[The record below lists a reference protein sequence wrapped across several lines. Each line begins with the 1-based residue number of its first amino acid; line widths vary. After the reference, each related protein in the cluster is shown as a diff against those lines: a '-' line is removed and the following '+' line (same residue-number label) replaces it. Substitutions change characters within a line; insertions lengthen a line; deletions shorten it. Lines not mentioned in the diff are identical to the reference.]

1 MAKKM
6 TFTADDF
13 RGKSSNATF
22 TAEDFRHDPFEKIR
36 EQEQAAAREAAIKR
50 LYEQRNAPAKKMD
63 GMNIVAAPTNPAQN
77 QPTGGPTLAS
87 LGGAASMVR
96 PATPQP
102 AHTYTSAQHYLS
114 STRDLAYKIAEEKA
128 AEEKRKAEQWYADK
142 AKAAEDYAGVS
153 ANADFQ
159 KMAAEGQKKTRTT
172 ESGFGASSIP
182 EAFTADRMGALD
194 RHRAYTDLSDDQKL
208 VYDYYIGKGDSQSAN
223 AYLEAIRPQINAQRA
238 EKRQAEAEAY
248 AAEHP
253 VLASVKSTVMSP
265 LNIVP
270 AASTFVDKLSDSLTG
285 EYNPI
290 DPNADVFA
298 GVQTSRALRQ
308 KVSQDIAGGENA
320 TLPRKLASFGYD
332 TMMSVADMATAAAV
346 GGIGGIGAGGT
357 LLAGGGMGNTLY
369 DMKKD
374 GASDTEAGQMAMLTG
389 LAEWFSESRTFS
401 RLEDVIARGS
411 ESLLSNMAKE
421 GGEEVFT
428 ELVESLGELS
438 IREDESKLA
447 KIYNS
452 YIAGGASHGEA
463 FMKTVGQELKQMGL
477 AFAGGALAGGLG
489 EAGAYGM
496 YALNTMADGNDIKA
510 NAEAVAA
517 ITEQAKSAPES
528 NTAKKLEQITGK
540 YGSVEKAP
548 GFAVGKLAQVY
559 YEDVQMEEQLAQEQ
573 AAAEYGDNVAN
584 VLRVAAEESARAVVQ
599 GDAGAENAPNLPV
612 NEQRVD
618 NSTPAPV
625 KSASEALSKPAE
637 ASGVVSDSDAVVK
650 ETGEPVIVD
659 KVASVENGTVYVE
672 VTTNDGKVTMKADDV
687 AMSSPAAEMVRE
699 SKYYSTARSAN
710 AFLEDYPAG
719 VPVRNYMN
727 AHKGMY
733 LAGLSGEDFQKSLGY
748 VSSFGIDEGIL
759 RLAYKYGEMDAKEIR
774 EGKKAPKKKQNAGVQ
789 ESNAATRLRESS
801 EQAKAEL
808 DAVDRI
814 TKALGISVEVHDHV
828 EGANG
833 YYHASGT
840 IVLSADAFTGE
851 YATKGILQIFAHELT
866 HNLEDSSPE
875 AWKKYRD
882 FVVNYYRENDAVWF
896 EDRMQKLE
904 QLYEAAG
911 KQITHEQ
918 ILNEMA
924 ANATEEFLF
933 DEAAVKALVKED
945 RPLAKKIL
953 GMIQDVITKLRSIMK
968 GYKANSPEVIHL
980 KQSVAAYTEARRLW
994 VEAIG
999 ESAELNV
1006 KPGEA
1011 TVIEKDGTEIA
1022 MQDMDGNV
1030 RFNLSTREES
1040 TDQLNKWL
1048 KKMVAYREI
1057 SKRDADD
1064 IKSFMNDMYDA
1075 VEAMAKD
1082 ESLELPMFQEWQS
1095 VTPKVNANG
1104 EVYLS
1109 VVSHN
1114 SEYPMNLDFSRSCV
1128 KRTPMNHVLNKLIGE
1143 GRLDVLNMRD
1153 DDFVKI
1159 RRILEQY
1166 NLTIT
1171 CSGCYVENKRFLT
1184 RSWAVNVSN
1193 AWNRLVKAAVGDG
1206 TTDVELDSVSAKVDT
1221 INTEALEAEVAALN
1235 AEYRKE
1241 KKTDKDKAGFRNMAE
1256 VIKAYP
1262 ELRHTVN
1269 AGMLISPE
1277 QFDKIA
1283 QHHPKLWG
1291 IIRAHDAQGTPYA
1304 VIPDAVYAGDIL
1316 AGTDAD
1322 GWDRMTAY
1330 KIGGVRLHARSDYK
1344 PKLFLDYCQMFADLA
1359 AKKLPAHDYTK
1370 VPNFIKLFGLTGMK
1384 HNMSMFGEARATASE
1399 RKHIDDLDEKKRKT
1413 DPVYQRLVKNAG
1425 LDENGQYTL
1434 SKESF
1439 PLAEGL
1445 AIQSDPEYSKYC
1457 GFTAVG
1463 LSVNHVWALL
1473 HDRNIKMV
1481 IPFHA
1486 SGINPVE
1493 GKMTNVDLNTDFTRE
1508 QNTVKPDE
1516 KSQKRDGES
1525 YPEYYARIA
1534 GRETKAKDGSIIY
1547 NNGKVAYGKK
1557 DDTLDFN
1564 FYDDLVMTD
1573 DPVQTAKNYVEACQN
1588 SGLIP
1593 KYPTFVYNPD
1603 GSFNRDYYKLL
1614 TDFTLYD
1621 VDGNYCPQ
1629 EPVSWNKDAMPD
1641 NWRELMLEGLREE
1654 QAQQNRLD
1662 DNIDEIADEVMEAIG
1677 RHDNAARYSLVEYD
1691 HDISQYMTSRNWADV
1706 DRVIWENV
1714 RNEAN
1719 VVTKASCGD
1728 FIIPS
1733 GEDLVYTSIKG
1744 DEVII
1749 NQIIHVDVDEKS
1761 QIEDTYHQIVFDYF
1775 RKDYENG
1782 KYGET
1787 SIEEFAKDGEYLAR
1801 KALGRTVDV
1810 SIYSKPNYRSNRRDG
1825 LAAKENSRRRAHYHF
1840 GDEQDGGRDSSQSG
1854 ENVRE
1859 SLEEVEHRKLSQLM
1873 KQNARLQE
1881 LNTELKRQL
1890 KITKE
1895 YTPKAHV
1902 LKGMARGFLRD
1913 YNSTYSQEQ
1922 LEHDL
1927 DGLFRYI
1934 ANAENI
1940 DNMHVSET
1948 AQIIARRILDE
1959 SRMLDTTMQDQY
1971 GDLLSRLKRT
1981 KITVSKQDQGD
1992 FGVYGG
1998 FGAFKRQYR
2007 GKLNI
2012 VAEGGI
2018 SVDALY
2024 QELADQYPELFD
2036 TDQYTAVSDQLMNL
2050 ADTIDACKPQ
2060 YVNDYF
2066 MNNDEAVAMLAHEIY
2081 DRYSLTA
2088 LNSPTF
2094 ADRKKA
2100 ELTRVR
2106 NQYKAK
2112 IETTKKEYRD
2122 KHKATLAK
2130 VREENREKIKKLKS
2144 AQNTATKDMVKD
2156 FNRQIK
2162 ALENTHLQDLK
2173 AQEKRFAEERKQAI
2187 KQAKAEQREADRKKK
2202 APAQPQG
2209 KPIPVHANS
2218 DAATEKALQVA
2229 RDDFGIIEPGERRA
2243 REVNVPRSV
2252 EEGTKVRRFARTVME
2267 SGSVTD
2273 EMVDG
2278 IEKEIL
2284 NGGMS
2289 YEPLSN
2295 AALYSKAERMVKANP
2310 ESALASWKN
2319 IMNSGGI
2326 PNAADIALGEALLK
2340 YYADAGDAKMVVEL
2354 TTDIAAAGTR
2364 AGQSVQALRILK
2376 SLTEVKGSEY
2386 LGDLA
2391 YIKKTVDLM
2400 NKDLVKR
2407 KRKPGEAPVHLEIN
2421 QDLAEKLAMATTA
2434 EEREAICGEIYQDL
2448 ADQLPTTWVDKWN
2461 AWRYLAMLG
2470 NPRTH
2475 MRNLFGNGIFIPAVT
2490 MKNVVGAAL
2499 ESAMGTKEKT
2509 KSVSV
2514 AREYKEYAAKDYKKI
2529 KDLITSDGKHNPK
2542 SEITSRQKIFKTKWL
2557 EWIREN
2563 NFKLLEME
2571 DGAFLQYHYVSAMAQ
2586 YMQSNH
2592 VDINTVEGN
2601 EALLQ
2606 RARNYAIAE
2615 AQKATYR
2622 DASKAAQAISNLGK
2636 ESPALGFFV
2645 EGVLPFKKTPINVL
2659 KRGVEYSPIGLLDA
2673 ISRKSMRLHRGEI
2686 TVNEWIDSVASGL
2699 TGTAIVALGAFLA
2712 SLGFIRGGYDEEKE
2726 KLEKLQGYQEYAIHI
2741 GDHSYTVDWAAP
2753 ASMPLFIGVEMWNA
2767 IGGAYDEKT
2776 FAKIFDALTHITEPM
2791 FNLSMLDG
2799 LNSTIEAVSYAD
2811 NKLTALGTEALTSY
2825 LGQAVPSVLGQVAR
2839 TIDPK
2844 VRKTY
2849 TDKNSAVPKDL
2860 QYFLQKVMNKIPM
2873 LSFVNQPMLN
2883 QWGEEYENGN
2893 VLTRALENFL
2903 SPGYYER
2910 ASDDMVELELSDLYD
2925 QTLEGG
2931 VIPQSAA
2938 KYFSVNGERVDLTA
2952 EQYTQYQ
2959 RVVGQSAYSILDE
2972 MIQNEGYDKLTPAA
2986 QVDVVKMVY
2995 EYSKAVGKLTL
3006 YEEYEAESW
3015 IQKFYKAYQ
3024 ADGTS
3029 VADMILA
3036 RAGYISVIDAGDVAT
3051 ANEYIDLLVN
3061 SGIDK
3066 STIRSAITREFKEAY
3081 LAADKAERKR
3091 LEKILKQIVI
3101 RGGKKASR
3109 YTDSDFQKWLNE

>member
-114 STRDLAYKIAEEKA
+114 STKDLAYKIAEEKA

-142 AKAAEDYAGVS
+142 AKAAEDYASVS

-223 AYLEAIRPQINAQRA
+223 AYLDAIRPQINAQRA

-298 GVQTSRALRQ
+298 GVQTSGALRK
-308 KVSQDIAGGENA
+308 KVSEDIAGGENA

-332 TMMSVADMATAAAV
+332 TLMSVADMATAAAV
-346 GGIGGIGAGGT
+346 GGLGAAAVGGIGAAGASSA
-357 LLAGGGMGNTLY
+357 LMAGGAMGGSLY
-369 DMKKD
+369 EMKKD

-389 LAEWFSESRTFS
+389 LAEWFSESQTFN

-411 ESLLSNMAKE
+411 ESLISNMAKE

-528 NTAKKLEQITGK
+528 NTAKKLSEITGK
-540 YGSVEKAP
+540 YGSVENAP

-618 NSTPAPV
+618 NSTPAPA

-687 AMSSPAAEMVRE
+687 EMSGPAAEMVRE

-774 EGKKAPKKKQNAGVQ
+774 EAKKAPKKKKNAGVQ

-953 GMIQDVITKLRSIMK
+953 GMIQDVITKLRSIMN
-968 GYKANSPEVIHL
+968 GYKPNSPEAIHL
-980 KQSVAAYTEARRLW
+980 KQSVAAYTEARKLW
-994 VEAIG
+994 VEALVGVEEGDLKTGDADTKFSLRMGEDGVLFVEVDTDQSLFDGMTTEEMQKTARDIIKNRFKGKVIG
-999 ESAELNV
+999 REYKAYVTKTTAEHYAYPANRRMDEVQKQDKMRSAPELDLLIAASRYRENVPDDGRHPSATGGLDKLDTRFKVGEHIYDAEVTVLVTDRGKILYDITKLKDITEREIGLTQSAAETSSDVFRNSIREDSANVNVDSDGNELTESQMKFFKNSRV
-1006 KPGEA
+1006 RD
-1011 TVIEKDGTEIA
+1011 KDGNLLVMYHGTPNGNHTTFRSGTYFTEDPDYA
-1022 MQDMDGNV
+1022 SVYQDPGASM
-1030 RFNLSTREES
+1030 LSSRKTVDNPKTYKVYLNITKPFDTRNPKE
-1040 TDQLNKWL
+1040 
-1048 KKMVAYREI
+1048 RRI
-1057 SKRDADD
+1057 
-1064 IKSFMNDMYDA
+1064 FMNEYYRKYGTGAPLADSGLPDWTDGMDLQEFIEEMEYDYDGLILDEGA
-1075 VEAMAKD
+1075 TGGYGDEVKSRGLSYVVFRSNQVKNVDNTEPTKD
-1082 ESLELPMFQEWQS
+1082 PDIRYSITEYTDEERAEHNKSALDYFGKTYRWNETGYILL
-1095 VTPKVNANG
+1095 KG
-1104 EVYLS
+1104 ER
-1109 VVSHN
+1109 
-1114 SEYPMNLDFSRSCV
+1114 LDFSGRHEGGPGGY
-1128 KRTPMNHVLNKLIGE
+1128 RTVDH
-1143 GRLDVLNMRD
+1143 RD
-1153 DDFVKI
+1153 IVDAI
-1159 RRILEQY
+1159 
-1166 NLTIT
+1166 
-1171 CSGCYVENKRFLT
+1171 
-1184 RSWAVNVSN
+1184 
-1193 AWNRLVKAAVGDG
+1193 GDG
-1206 TTDVELDSVSAKVDT
+1206 YGDDTYSGAMVQFMSEGNIRISPESNGINLSVRPTKAQETTLADFISKVRGEVIVDIDT
-1221 INTEALEAEVAALN
+1221 INGDTVASV
-1235 AEYRKE
+1235 EYPR
-1241 KKTDKDKAGFRNMAE
+1241 
-1256 VIKAYP
+1256 
-1262 ELRHTVN
+1262 
-1269 AGMLISPE
+1269 
-1277 QFDKIA
+1277 
-1283 QHHPKLWG
+1283 
-1291 IIRAHDAQGTPYA
+1291 GT
-1304 VIPDAVYAGDIL
+1304 
-1316 AGTDAD
+1316 
-1322 GWDRMTAY
+1322 
-1330 KIGGVRLHARSDYK
+1330 
-1344 PKLFLDYCQMFADLA
+1344 
-1359 AKKLPAHDYTK
+1359 
-1370 VPNFIKLFGLTGMK
+1370 
-1384 HNMSMFGEARATASE
+1384 
-1399 RKHIDDLDEKKRKT
+1399 
-1413 DPVYQRLVKNAG
+1413 
-1425 LDENGQYTL
+1425 
-1434 SKESF
+1434 
-1439 PLAEGL
+1439 
-1445 AIQSDPEYSKYC
+1445 
-1457 GFTAVG
+1457 
-1463 LSVNHVWALL
+1463 
-1473 HDRNIKMV
+1473 
-1481 IPFHA
+1481 
-1486 SGINPVE
+1486 
-1493 GKMTNVDLNTDFTRE
+1493 
-1508 QNTVKPDE
+1508 
-1516 KSQKRDGES
+1516 
-1525 YPEYYARIA
+1525 
-1534 GRETKAKDGSIIY
+1534 
-1547 NNGKVAYGKK
+1547 
-1557 DDTLDFN
+1557 
-1564 FYDDLVMTD
+1564 
-1573 DPVQTAKNYVEACQN
+1573 
-1588 SGLIP
+1588 
-1593 KYPTFVYNPD
+1593 
-1603 GSFNRDYYKLL
+1603 YYKKVLN
-1614 TDFTLYD
+1614 DIMAYFD
-1621 VDGNYCPQ
+1621 DGTVP
-1629 EPVSWNKDAMPD
+1629 EVSEFAKF
-1641 NWRELMLEGLREE
+1641 
-1654 QAQQNRLD
+1654 
-1662 DNIDEIADEVMEAIG
+1662 
-1677 RHDNAARYSLVEYD
+1677 Y
-1691 HDISQYMTSRNWADV
+1691 
-1706 DRVIWENV
+1706 
-1714 RNEAN
+1714 
-1719 VVTKASCGD
+1719 
-1728 FIIPS
+1728 
-1733 GEDLVYTSIKG
+1733 
-1744 DEVII
+1744 
-1749 NQIIHVDVDEKS
+1749 
-1761 QIEDTYHQIVFDYF
+1761 
-1775 RKDYENG
+1775 
-1782 KYGET
+1782 
-1787 SIEEFAKDGEYLAR
+1787 SIEEDE
-1801 KALGRTVDV
+1801 
-1810 SIYSKPNYRSNRRDG
+1810 
-1825 LAAKENSRRRAHYHF
+1825 RRAH
-1840 GDEQDGGRDSSQSG
+1840 ER
-1854 ENVRE
+1854 
-1859 SLEEVEHRKLSQLM
+1859 LI

-1895 YTPKAHV
+1895 YTPKPHV
-1902 LKGMARGFLRD
+1902 LNGMARGFLRD

-1992 FGVYGG
+1992 FGLYGG

-2018 SVDALY
+2018 SVDALH

-2036 TDQYTAVSDQLMNL
+2036 TDQYTSVSDQLMNL
-2050 ADTIDACKPQ
+2050 ADTIDSCKPQ

-2187 KQAKAEQREADRKKK
+2187 KQAKKEQYMTDRRRRYSDRKSNQLEGN
-2202 APAQPQG
+2202 PM
-2209 KPIPVHANS
+2209 PVHANS
-2218 DAATEKALQVA
+2218 DAATEKALQEA
-2229 RDDFGIIEPGERRA
+2229 RDQYGIIEPGERRA

-2273 EMVDG
+2273 EMVYG

-2295 AALYSKAERMVKANP
+2295 AALYSKAERMVNANP

-2319 IMNSGGI
+2319 IINSGGI

-2407 KRKPGEAPVHLEIN
+2407 KRKPGEAPIHLEIN

-2434 EEREAICGEIYQDL
+2434 EEREAVCGEIYQDL
-2448 ADQLPTTWVDKWN
+2448 ADQLPTTWMDKWN

-2475 MRNLFGNGIFIPAVT
+2475 VRNIVGNAVFVPAVT
-2490 MKNVVGAAL
+2490 MKNAIGAAL

-2509 KSVSV
+2509 KSITAST
-2514 AREYKEYAAKDYKKI
+2514 EYKEYASKDFEQI
-2529 KDLITSDGKHNPK
+2529 KEMITSDGKLNPK

-2557 EWIREN
+2557 EWIREK
-2563 NFKLLEME
+2563 NFDLMEKE
-2571 DGAFLQYHYVSAMAQ
+2571 DGAFLRYHYVSAMSQ
-2586 YMQSNH
+2586 YMEANK
-2592 VDINTVEGN
+2592 VDINAIEGN

-2712 SLGFIRGGYDEEKE
+2712 SLGYIRGGYDEEKE
-2726 KLEKLQGYQEYAIHI
+2726 KLEKLQGYQEYAIQI
-2741 GDHSYTVDWAAP
+2741 GNYTYTIDWSAP
-2753 ASMPLFIGVEMWNA
+2753 SSMPLFIGVEMWNA

-2776 FAKIFDALTHITEPM
+2776 FTKIVEALAHITEPM

-2799 LNSTIEAVSYAD
+2799 LNSTIEAVTFAD
-2811 NKLTALGTEALTSY
+2811 NKFTALIGEVASSY
-2825 LGQAVPSVLGQVAR
+2825 LGQAVPSIAGQVAR
-2839 TIDPK
+2839 TIDPTTRK
-2844 VRKTY
+2844 VY
-2849 TDKNSAVPKDL
+2849 TDKNSAIPNGV
-2860 QYFLQKVMNKIPM
+2860 QYFLQKVINKIPL

-2903 SPGYYER
+2903 SPGYIER
-2910 ASDDMVELELSDLYD
+2910 VSDDMVEVELSNLYD
-2925 QTLEGG
+2925 QTLDRS
-2931 VIPQSAA
+2931 VVPQYSD
-2938 KYFSVNGERVDLTA
+2938 KYFTVDGNRVDLTA
-2952 EQYTQYQ
+2952 EQYTQFQ

-2972 MIQNEGYDKLTPAA
+2972 MIQSEGYDKLTPEA
-2986 QVDVVKMVY
+2986 QVNVIKMVF
-2995 EYSKAVGKLTL
+2995 EYSRAVGKLTL
-3006 YEEYEAESW
+3006 YEEYNADTW
-3015 IQKFYKAYQ
+3015 VKNFYRAYQ
-3024 ADGTS
+3024 EDGTS
-3029 VADMILA
+3029 VADMIMA
-3036 RAGYISVIDAGDVAT
+3036 RGSYIEVIDSGDVST
-3051 ANEYIDLLVN
+3051 ANEYIDMLVN
-3061 SGIDK
+3061 SGVGKD
-3066 STIRSAITREFKEAY
+3066 TIKKAITTRYKPLY

-3091 LEKILKQIVI
+3091 IEKILKQIVI

-3109 YTDSDFQKWLNE
+3109 YTDSDFKKWLNE